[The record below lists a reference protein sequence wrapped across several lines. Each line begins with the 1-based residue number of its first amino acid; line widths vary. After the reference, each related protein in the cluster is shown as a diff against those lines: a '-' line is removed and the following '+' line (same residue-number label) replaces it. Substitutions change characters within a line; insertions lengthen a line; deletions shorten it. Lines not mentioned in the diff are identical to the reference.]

1 MLLQKEYL
9 LFWMARIMIPTVLQ
23 GTWIDPVLMQTLLP
37 LAFLH
42 RLLGPLLARWAPT
55 PQVDVLGATPRVSV
69 KSGLGT

>member
-1 MLLQKEYL
+1 
-9 LFWMARIMIPTVLQ
+9 
-23 GTWIDPVLMQTLLP
+23 MQTLLP